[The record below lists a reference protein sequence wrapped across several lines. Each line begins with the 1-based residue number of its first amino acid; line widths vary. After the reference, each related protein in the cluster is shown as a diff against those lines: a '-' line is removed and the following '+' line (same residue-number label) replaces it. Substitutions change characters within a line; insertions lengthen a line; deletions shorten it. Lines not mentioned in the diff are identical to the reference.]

1 MRVLLVD
8 DEPMSRHGVA
18 FFLRMAMNCEV
29 VECEDGAEALA
40 RFQAEPFPVVISD
53 IRMPRMDGLELLQ
66 ALRALPQG
74 LDCAV
79 ILMTGFA
86 DVDSAVTA
94 LRRGAYDYL
103 HKPVK
108 TETLAAV
115 LAKWNQERESRVSHP
130 TAAEEAPR
138 PVVSQ
143 TLEVPGYGAVG
154 IFSPVLRRL
163 VELAF
168 RLHEDRT
175 LPVLIQGETGTGKE
189 VFARLVHHGR
199 RESTRPFVSLNC
211 PAIAPTLFESELFGY
226 EAGAF
231 TGARKTGSPGKL
243 ELAQG
248 GTLFLDE
255 IGDLPLDLQP
265 KLLRVLQ
272 EREMYRVG
280 GASRV
285 ALDVRLVAATNRDLG
300 ELAARGKFRQDLYYR
315 LNLGLIQIP
324 PLRERRE
331 EIPHLAQMIL
341 ARLAEEKRRAFRY
354 LSAEARA
361 LLTAYPWPGN
371 VRELHNALERVA
383 LLYDEES
390 VRPEHLAF
398 LAVPGAALPADAAAP
413 LAPDNFTLPEE
424 GLDLDA
430 LNEAILRR
438 ALEKFGGNKTR
449 AAEYLGLTRSSIR
462 KRAAKL

>member
-1 MRVLLVD
+1 MAMRVLLVD
-8 DEPMSRHGVA
+8 DEPMSRHGVS
-18 FFLRMAMNCEV
+18 FFLRVALDCEV
-29 VECEDGAEALA
+29 VECENGAQALT
-40 RFQAEPFPVVISD
+40 RFRETPFPLVISD
-53 IRMPRMDGLELLQ
+53 IRMPEMDGLELL
-66 ALRALPQG
+66 REIRRLPSG
-74 LDCAV
+74 ADSAV
-79 ILMTGFA
+79 ILMTGYA

-94 LRRGAYDYL
+94 LREGAYDYL
-103 HKPVK
+103 YKPVK

-115 LAKWNQERESRVSHP
+115 LAKLQEDQKQP
-130 TAAEEAPR
+130 AASETPSEPR
-138 PVVSQ
+138 PDASLTVA
-143 TLEVPGYGAVG
+143 VPGYGDAGV
-154 IFSPVLRRL
+154 FSSGMRRII
-163 VELAF
+163 ELTR
-168 RLHEDRT
+168 RLHEDRS

-189 VFARLVHHGR
+189 IIARLVHHGR
-199 RESTRPFVSLNC
+199 GESQAPFISLNC

-231 TGARKTGSPGKL
+231 TGARKSGNPGKL

-280 GASRV
+280 GGDRV
-285 ALDVRLVAATNRDLG
+285 HLDVRLVAATNRNLEQLVTKG
-300 ELAARGKFRQDLYYR
+300 QFRQDLYFR
-315 LNLGLIQIP
+315 LNLGLVQLP

-331 EIPHLAQMIL
+331 EIIHLAQMFL
-341 ARLAEEKRRAFRY
+341 ARLSEQKGRKFRY
-354 LSAEARA
+354 LSSEARQI
-361 LLTAYPWPGN
+361 LEVYPWPGN
-371 VRELHNALERVA
+371 VRELQNVLERVV

-398 LAVPGAALPADAAAP
+398 ITQGAAAP
-413 LAPDNFTLPEE
+413 ASGKSVLKPDDFTLPEE

-430 LNEAILRR
+430 LNREILRR
-438 ALEKFGGNKTR
+438 ALEKFGGNKTQ
-449 AAEYLGLTRSSIR
+449 AARYLGLTRSSMR